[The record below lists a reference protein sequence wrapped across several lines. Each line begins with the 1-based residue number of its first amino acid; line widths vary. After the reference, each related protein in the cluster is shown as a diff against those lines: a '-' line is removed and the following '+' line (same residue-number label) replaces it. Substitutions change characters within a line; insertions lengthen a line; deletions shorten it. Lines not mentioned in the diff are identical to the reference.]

1 MRARL
6 HGGRAPH
13 WRLFASGNHDRQD
26 GPESAGR
33 FALRSRWWLLATVA
47 VAAVAVAAVVVAKHG
62 SGSLLSSNASGTP
75 AAQTTPLP
83 PTAVQSLPK
92 PQVDNGTEPLT
103 VTLNAAPAPNTPRP
117 RIAALAQGQPKV
129 AGSWS
134 DVGNA
139 EVFKS
144 ASTLQPCESYRITVP
159 QATHASEHSSLMR
172 RRMEILKVSC
182 PPLRGMQQA
191 LARLGYLPDSLRPA
205 PGTAGFHGEMNR
217 RTAAH
222 LLYQPLKGTLQ
233 PDVAD
238 APPLDYGSFDATTK
252 GALVVF
258 QEAHHLEAD
267 GEPGAATW
275 TKLLTALA
283 HKYRD
288 PTPYTFVTV
297 SEGDPETLE
306 VHKGS
311 KVVLTTP
318 ANTGVPGAE
327 TEQGI
332 FPIYSRLT
340 STTMV
345 GTDPDGTKYNVPDVP
360 WVNYFNGGDA
370 VHGYERASYGF
381 PQSNGCVELPI
392 STAET
397 VFGMLALGDIV
408 WVS

>member
-6 HGGRAPH
+6 HGGRALH
-13 WRLFASGNHDRQD
+13 WRPFASGSHVRRD
-26 GPESAGR
+26 GLRSPGQL
-33 FALRSRWWLLATVA
+33 ALRSRWWLLAVG
-47 VAAVAVAAVVVAKHG
+47 AAVAAAVVVGVYEQRK
-62 SGSLLSSNASGTP
+62 GSLLAGNASGAP
-75 AAQTTPLP
+75 ATQTPLP
-83 PTAVQSLPK
+83 PTAVKALP
-92 PQVDNGTEPLT
+92 QRNVGNGTEPLV
-103 VTLNAAPAPNTPRP
+103 VTLNAQPAPGTPRP
-117 RIAALAQGQPKV
+117 RIKPL
-129 AGSWS
+129 GSGLPAVSGNWS
-134 DVGNA
+134 DVDRT

-144 ASTLQPCESYRITVP
+144 ASTLQPCQSYRLTVP
-159 QATHASEHSSLMR
+159 QATYAVGHSSLIR
-172 RRMEILKVSC
+172 PRVEILKVSC

-191 LARLGYLPDSLRPA
+191 LARLGYLPDSFRPA
-205 PGTAGFHGEMNR
+205 QGSAGFHGEMNR

-222 LLYQPLKGTLQ
+222 LLYQPLHGTLQ
-233 PDVAD
+233 PDLAG
-238 APPLDYGSFDATTK
+238 APPLDYGSLDATTR
-252 GALVVF
+252 GALMVF
-258 QEAHHLEAD
+258 QEAHHLEVD
-267 GEPGAATW
+267 GELGPATW
-275 TKLLTALA
+275 TKLLAALA

-288 PTPYTFVTV
+288 PNPYTFVTV

-306 VHKGS
+306 VHRGS
-311 KVVLTTP
+311 RVVLSTP

-345 GTDPDGTKYNVPDVP
+345 GTDPDGTKYDVPDVP